1 MKIKSTILLEYYSGT
16 ESELFVVR
24 ENDKT
29 SHVFLTLDEFLDFL
43 RSLPEQKNNGV

>member
-1 MKIKSTILLEYYSGT
+1 MQIKSTILLEYYSGT

-29 SHVFLTLDEFLDFL
+29 SHVFLAFDEFLKFL
-43 RSLPEQKNNGV
+43 RSLPDKKNG